1 MPSTSPSCLRATDR
15 YFSRLEVSL
24 TAIVKNIPEAK
35 QTVGA
40 QKRLLDYCVQP
51 HKVEVDEQLCFV
63 TGINCM
69 PEIANESFLTT
80 QKLWK
85 HKSGTPRFYQYVQSF
100 SPKENVTPEIVH
112 EIGCEFAKK
121 FGNREILVTT
131 HIDREHLHNHFVIC
145 AYDLDTGI
153 KYVSGKTH
161 LAELRRES
169 DRICQAHGLTTLPT
183 YDPKKKSTNMGSRE
197 YRAAVKGESWKM
209 RLCADIDFCMRYART
224 KKEFRRLMRERGYDM
239 RWEDNRKY
247 ITYIANV
254 NGEEKRVRDIKLH
267 EEKYRKERM
276 EDEFRIR
283 QELFGTAQRE
293 EHVADTDRSTAAA
306 GEDGANSRS
315 GLGTADDSARESGT
329 AGGQRMESG
338 AVDSGFAEV
347 DGRVHEGTHAHDLRA
362 FTDDKEGDQ
371 QGGRTERGT
380 GWESERESLRL
391 YLASGTARGRAVV
404 AEAGADRACCD
415 LRAPIAAALG
425 ILESG
430 SVDADESEE
439 ERREREARNAGS
451 LIGLATGLA
460 VGAVLPQEDDT
471 ADEEDKDYDPFPK
484 LSM

>member
-1 MPSTSPSCLRATDR
+1 MT
-15 YFSRLEVSL
+15 L
-24 TAIVKNIPEAK
+24 TAIVKNIPEAV

-69 PEIANESFLTT
+69 PQFVSDSFLTT

-100 SPKENVTPEIVH
+100 SPDEKVTPEIVH
-112 EIGCEFAKK
+112 EIGCEFAKQ
-121 FGNREILVTT
+121 FGNREILVAT

-145 AYDLDTGI
+145 AYDIDTGI

-169 DRICQAHGLTTLPT
+169 DRICQAYGLTVLPS
-183 YDPKKKSTNMGSRE
+183 YDPKKKSTNLGSRE
-197 YRAAVKGESWKM
+197 YRAAVKGDSWKM
-209 RLCADIDFCMRYART
+209 RLCADIDFCMRIARS

-239 RWEDNRKY
+239 RWDDNRKY
-247 ITYIANV
+247 ITYIVNV

-283 QELFGTAQRE
+283 QELFGAAQGE
-293 EHVADTDRSTAAA
+293 EHAADAARSTSAA
-306 GEDGANSRS
+306 GENGANLRS
-315 GLGTADDSARESGT
+315 GLRTTDDSARESGT
-329 AGGQRMESG
+329 AGGQRVAGG
-338 AVDSGFAEV
+338 AVDSGSAKGNGGIRGEADTHDSRAVADGAEGCQPC
-347 DGRVHEGTHAHDLRA
+347 DC
-362 FTDDKEGDQ
+362 
-371 QGGRTERGT
+371 TERRT

-391 YLASGTARGRAVV
+391 SLASGTTGRSAVV
-404 AEAGADRACCD
+404 AEADSVRAAIDPLSTVVGAV
-415 LRAPIAAALG
+415 G
-425 ILESG
+425 ILRSG
-430 SVDADESEE
+430 VVVDEESEE
-439 ERREREARNAGS
+439 ERCEREARNAGS
-451 LIGLATGLA
+451 ALGLAAGLA
-460 VGAVLPQEDDT
+460 IGAALLQKKDDE
-471 ADEEDKDYDPFPK
+471 ADEEDEDYDPFPK

>member
-1 MPSTSPSCLRATDR
+1 MCATDR
-15 YFSRLEVSL
+15 YFLRSEVIP
-24 TAIVKNIPEAK
+24 TAIVKNIPEEK

-69 PEIANESFLTT
+69 PEFANDSFLTT

-112 EIGCEFAKK
+112 EIGCEFAKQ
-121 FGNREILVTT
+121 FGNREILVAT
-131 HIDREHLHNHFVIC
+131 HIDREHLHNHFVFC
-145 AYDLDTGI
+145 AYDIDTGV

-169 DRICQAHGLTTLPT
+169 DRICQAYGLTTLPT
-183 YDPKKKSTNMGSRE
+183 YDPKKKSTNLGSRE
-197 YRAAVKGESWKM
+197 YRAAVKGDSWKM
-209 RLCADIDFCMRYART
+209 RLCADIDFCMRYARS
-224 KKEFRRLMRERGYDM
+224 KKEFRCLMRERGYDM

-247 ITYIANV
+247 ITYIAKV

-283 QELFGTAQRE
+283 QELFGAAQGE
-293 EHVADTDRSTAAA
+293 EHVADSDRSTAAA
-306 GEDGANSRS
+306 GEDGADLRS
-315 GLGTADDSARESGT
+315 GLRTTDDSARESGT
-329 AGGQRMESG
+329 AGGQRVEGG
-338 AVDSGFAEV
+338 AVDSGSAEV
-347 DGRVHEGTHAHDLRA
+347 NGRIREGANAHDSRA

-371 QGGRTERGT
+371 PGGRTKRGT
-380 GWESERESLRL
+380 GWESERESFRL
-391 YLASGTARGRAVV
+391 YLASGTARGRTMV
-404 AEAGADRACCD
+404 AETSSDRACCD

-425 ILESG
+425 IFESG
-430 SVDADESEE
+430 SVDADETEE

-451 LIGLATGLA
+451 LIGLAAGLA
-460 VGAVLPQEDDT
+460 VGAVLSQEDDE
-471 ADEEDKDYDPFPK
+471 ADEEDEDYDPFPK

>member
-1 MPSTSPSCLRATDR
+1 MIP
-15 YFSRLEVSL
+15 
-24 TAIVKNIPEAK
+24 TAIVKNIPEEK

-63 TGINCM
+63 SGINCM
-69 PEIANESFLTT
+69 PEFANDSFLTT

-100 SPKENVTPEIVH
+100 SPKENVTPEMVH
-112 EIGCEFAKK
+112 EIGCEFAKQ
-121 FGNREILVTT
+121 FGNREILVAT

-145 AYDLDTGI
+145 AYDIDTGI

-161 LAELRRES
+161 LAELRSES
-169 DRICQAHGLTTLPT
+169 DRLCQAYGLTVLPT
-183 YDPKKKSTNMGSRE
+183 YDPKKKSTNLGARE
-197 YRAAVKGESWKM
+197 YRAAVKGDSWKM
-209 RLCADIDFCMRYART
+209 RLCADIDFCMRYAWT

-283 QELFGTAQRE
+283 QELFGLAQGE
-293 EHVADTDRSTAAA
+293 EHDADTDRSTVDTSEN
-306 GEDGANSRS
+306 GTDFRS

-347 DGRVHEGTHAHDLRA
+347 DGRVREGTHAHDSRA
-362 FTDDKEGDQ
+362 FADNPEANQPRD
-371 QGGRTERGT
+371 RTERGT

-391 YLASGTARGRAVV
+391 YLASGTAGRRTVV
-404 AEAGADRACCD
+404 AEAGADRDCCD

-439 ERREREARNAGS
+439 ERREREARDAGS
-451 LIGLATGLA
+451 LIGLAAGLA
-460 VGAVLPQEDDT
+460 VGAALSQ
-471 ADEEDKDYDPFPK
+471 EEDAAGEEDEDYDPFPK

>member
-1 MPSTSPSCLRATDR
+1 MT
-15 YFSRLEVSL
+15 L

-35 QTVGA
+35 QTVSA

-63 TGINCM
+63 SGINCI
-69 PEIANESFLTT
+69 PELAHDSFIST

-100 SPKENVTPEIVH
+100 SPDENVKPEIVH
-112 EIGCEFAKK
+112 EIGCEFAKQ
-121 FGNREILVTT
+121 FGNREILVAT

-145 AYDLDTGI
+145 ASDIDTGI

-169 DRICQAHGLTTLPT
+169 DRICQAHGLTVLPT
-183 YDPKKKSTNMGSRE
+183 YDPKKKSTNLGSRE

-224 KKEFRRLMRERGYDM
+224 KKDFLRLMRGRGYDM
-239 RWEDNRKY
+239 RWEDSRKY
-247 ITYIANV
+247 ITYITTV

-283 QELFGTAQRE
+283 QELFGTTEGE
-293 EHVADTDRSTAAA
+293 EYSAGTDHTTTAA
-306 GEDGANSRS
+306 GENGADFRS
-315 GLGTADDSARESGT
+315 GLRAADDSAGESRT
-329 AGGQRMESG
+329 LGGQRMASG
-338 AVDSGFAEV
+338 AVNSGSAEV
-347 DGRVHEGTHAHDLRA
+347 DGGIRGEADEHDSRA
-362 FTDDKEGDQ
+362 FADGTEGYQPYD
-371 QGGRTERGT
+371 RTERGT

-391 YLASGTARGRAVV
+391 YLASGAVGERTVV
-404 AEAGADRACCD
+404 AEADSVRTAFDPLSVVVGAV
-415 LRAPIAAALG
+415 G
-425 ILESG
+425 ILGSG
-430 SVDADESEE
+430 DVVDDESEE
-439 ERREREARNAGS
+439 ERREREARNVGS
-451 LIGLATGLA
+451 LIGLAVGFA
-460 VGAVLPQEDDT
+460 AGAVINRDDK
-471 ADEEDKDYDPFPK
+471 DDCEEEDMDSSPK

>member
-1 MPSTSPSCLRATDR
+1 MI
-15 YFSRLEVSL
+15 L
-24 TAIVKNIPEAK
+24 TAIVKNISEAN

-51 HKVEVDEQLCFV
+51 HKVEMDEQLCFV
-63 TGINCM
+63 SGINCM
-69 PEIANESFLTT
+69 PELVHDSFLTT

-100 SPKENVTPEIVH
+100 SPDENVTPEIVH
-112 EIGCEFAKK
+112 EIGCEFAKQ
-121 FGNREILVTT
+121 FGNREILVAT
-131 HIDREHLHNHFVIC
+131 HIDREHLHNHFVFC

-169 DRICQAHGLTTLPT
+169 DRICQAYGLTTLPT
-183 YDPKKKSTNMGSRE
+183 YDPKKKSANLGARE
-197 YRAAVKGESWKM
+197 YRAAVKGDSWKM

-283 QELFGTAQRE
+283 QELLGAAQGE
-293 EHVADTDRSTAAA
+293 ERAADTDRSTAAA
-306 GEDGANSRS
+306 SEDGADSRS
-315 GLGTADDSARESGT
+315 GLRATDDSARESGT

-347 DGRVHEGTHAHDLRA
+347 DGRVREGTHSYDSRA
-362 FTDDKEGDQ
+362 FADSTEGYQPD
-371 QGGRTERGT
+371 GCTERGT

-460 VGAVLPQEDDT
+460 VGAALSQ
-471 ADEEDKDYDPFPK
+471 EEDEPNEEDEDEDYDPFPK